1 MYRLHDGLTDVPL
14 TMIISSVAVVI
25 VVVVLLLMLSV
36 ASVPEY
42 DFLKEYHALS
52 TDRAIK
58 NEQYSPMISFIVSL
72 VIYIINII

>member
-25 VVVVLLLMLSV
+25 VVVVLLLMLSG

-52 TDRAIK
+52 TNMGIK
-58 NEQYSPMISFIVSL
+58 NEQIVR
-72 VIYIINII
+72 